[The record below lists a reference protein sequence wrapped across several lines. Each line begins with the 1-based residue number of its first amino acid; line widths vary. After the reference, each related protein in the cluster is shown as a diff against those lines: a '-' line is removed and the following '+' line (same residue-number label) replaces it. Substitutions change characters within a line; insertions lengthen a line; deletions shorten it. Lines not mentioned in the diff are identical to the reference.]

1 MKRISA
7 VGANLKHATVEA
19 QIGVHIRCFKIKVV
33 PERHPGDE
41 PLENSDICRIEPFVA
56 DYRRIINERG
66 IRWCISRRH
75 RHAEIR
81 SDP

>member
-33 PERHPGDE
+33 PERHPGDV
-41 PLENSDICRIEPFVA
+41 PLENRDIARVKSLVA
-56 DYRRIINERG
+56 DYRRIINGRG
-66 IRWCISRRH
+66 IWGCVGRRH
-75 RHAEIR
+75 GYSGVRGH
-81 SDP
+81 P